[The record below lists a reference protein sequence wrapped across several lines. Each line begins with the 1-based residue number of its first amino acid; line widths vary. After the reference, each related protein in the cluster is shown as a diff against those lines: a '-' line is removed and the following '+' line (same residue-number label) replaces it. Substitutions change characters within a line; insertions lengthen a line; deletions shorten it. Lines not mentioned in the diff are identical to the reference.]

1 MGGLMSHLTKESM
14 CKTLV
19 ILVLLV
25 FDTNLNADYKIG
37 KKIFK
42 QKCSSCHLPRISG
55 EILKKNFYKKNNT
68 LLNLSAPTV
77 NMLAFFLTR
86 APEHIGDSSDPEMQK
101 LEVAEFMK
109 DYLYH
114 PKRKNSIVES
124 KFLKFFTTKKSM
136 EGKVSEEEI
145 DNIADFLVEYK
156 KRRVV
161 SVEKSMLKHMNTK
174 QLIQTAKREN
184 KILIVEAISKTCY
197 YCKKMDKEVLSLPVV
212 KDAIFKNFIYIKVDI
227 DKTKLPLGL
236 DKHYK
241 QMTPTFFTLSPNG
254 KFKHMYPGAWT
265 KDDFLLIL
273 KENLKK

>member
-1 MGGLMSHLTKESM
+1 MFRLTRSNM
-14 CKTLV
+14 FKTLAML
-19 ILVLLV
+19 ILLMISI
-25 FDTNLNADYKIG
+25 DLNADYKTG

-55 EILKKNFYKKNNT
+55 EILKKNFYEKNNT
-68 LLNLSAPTV
+68 LLNLGAPTV

-86 APEHIGDSSDPEMQK
+86 SPEHIGDRSDTEMQK
-101 LEVAEFMK
+101 IEVADFMT

-114 PKRKNSIVES
+114 PNRKDSIIEN

-136 EGKVSEEEI
+136 KGIVSEKEI
-145 DNIADFLVEYK
+145 DNIADFLVDYK

-161 SVEKSMLKHMNTK
+161 TYKKSILKHMNTK

-184 KILIVEAISKTCY
+184 KILIVEAMSKTCY
-197 YCKKMDKEVLSLPVV
+197 YCKKMDKEVLSLPIV
-212 KDAIFKNFIYIKVDI
+212 KNAIFKNFIYIKVDI

-236 DKHYK
+236 DKRYK
-241 QMTPTFFTLSPNG
+241 HMTPTFFTLSSNG